1 MTHSYSCKPI
11 QMSCENI
18 LIVDDEAEIV
28 NLLSRVLRR
37 QGFGVFE
44 DNTLNEGWGILE
56 KVKPDVL
63 FLDINLPD
71 GNGLNKLTDIKASF
85 PATKVIMISAF
96 DMQEY
101 RTKAQERGAYTF
113 LSKPFNL
120 TQVSDLIDKI
130 KATGA

>member
-1 MTHSYSCKPI
+1 
-11 QMSCENI
+11 MSCEII
-18 LIVDDEAEIV
+18 LIVDDEVEIV
-28 NLLSRVLRR
+28 NLLSRVLKR
-37 QGFGVFE
+37 QGFEVHKANSIL
-44 DNTLNEGWGILE
+44 DGWEVLGT
-56 KVKPDVL
+56 VKPDVL

-71 GNGLNKLTDIKASF
+71 GNGLNELADIKQKF

-130 KATGA
+130 KATEA

>member
-1 MTHSYSCKPI
+1 
-11 QMSCENI
+11 MSCETI
-18 LIVDDEAEIV
+18 LIVDDEVEIV
-28 NLLSRVLRR
+28 NLLSRVLKR
-37 QGFGVFE
+37 QGFDVYE
-44 DNTLNEGWGILE
+44 ANTIHDGWQVLGN
-56 KVKPDVL
+56 VTPDVL

-71 GNGLNKLTDIKASF
+71 GNGLNELADIKQRF

-101 RTKAQERGAYTF
+101 RAKAQERGAYTF

-130 KATGA
+130 KATEA